1 MGNRTML
8 KENSVGQVYLAA
20 SRRRLAVCVKMIKH
34 CLAQL
39 SEAQVGWR
47 PHDSMNSIA
56 NIVLHLCGNVRQ
68 WIVSGVG
75 GAPDIRDRPKE
86 FADRSPISKAEL
98 VRRLDEIAGQADA
111 VLTNVTD
118 QQLLE
123 PRRIQGF
130 DETALSAI
138 FDSVSH
144 FRGHMQEIVY
154 ITRLQLGDAYQFE
167 WTPATKEQG
176 AP

>member
-1 MGNRTML
+1 M
-8 KENSVGQVYLAA
+8 EHSVGQAYLAA
-20 SRRRLAVCVKMIKH
+20 SRHRLAECVKKIKH

-39 SEAQVGWR
+39 TWWR

-68 WIVSGVG
+68 WIISGVG
-75 GAPDIRDRPKE
+75 GEPDIRDSPRE
-86 FADRSPISKAEL
+86 FSDRSSMPKNEL
-98 VRRLDEIAGQADA
+98 IRRLDEIASQADA
-111 VLTNVTD
+111 VLARVTD

-123 PRRIQGF
+123 RHRIQGF

-138 FDSVSH
+138 FDSISH

-154 ITRLQLGDAYQFE
+154 ITRLQLGEAYQFE
-167 WTPATKEQG
+167 WVPASKQQG